1 MEEAGSDVEG
11 TPPDLWGRSLL
22 EPSSW
27 LTSLSPSWLCF
38 SFSHQSWVP
47 EYATALCFCLL
58 DLWVT

>member
-38 SFSHQSWVP
+38 CFSHQSWVP